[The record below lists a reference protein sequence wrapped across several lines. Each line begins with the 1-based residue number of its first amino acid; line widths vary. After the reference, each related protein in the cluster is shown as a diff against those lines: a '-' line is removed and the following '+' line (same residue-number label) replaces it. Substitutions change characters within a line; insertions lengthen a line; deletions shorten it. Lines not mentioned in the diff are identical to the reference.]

1 MDPNDIERAAIQ
13 MKCTGIAEFVVYLWH
28 LLWFFGSHRVLALNI
43 LTITPGNRNVSYNPS

>member
-13 MKCTGIAEFVVYLWH
+13 MKCTGIAEFIVYLWH
-28 LLWFFGSHRVLALNI
+28 LLWFFGSHTVLALNI